1 MAVLQTPPSSVGRTT
16 TERVLLYTE
25 EDPLVLASGREL
37 GPVEVAYETYGKLSP
52 QRDNVVFV
60 CHALTGDAHAAGYRD
75 DASKPGWWDNLI
87 GPGKPLDTDRFFVVC
102 PNLLGGCQ
110 GTTGPLSTNPATGK
124 PYGLDFPLLQMSD
137 FVTVHRRLLEH
148 LGIERLHAAVG
159 GSLGGMQVL
168 QWTLDAPSQIDNA
181 VVVAASSRLTAQNIA
196 FSAVA
201 REAIMRDPDFQSG
214 EYVGTDRAPHL
225 GLSIARMMAHI
236 TYLSEEAMSEKFGRR
251 LQGDEPPGS
260 RMGLGVDFQVESYL
274 NHQGSV
280 FLDRF
285 DALSYLYLTRSMDYF
300 DVFADPGAP
309 ARIASGGTRF
319 LVLSFDTDWRFDTSH
334 SRRIVRTLEHAGAS
348 VTFREIRSAWG
359 HDSFLLVVPG
369 YHETVSAFLNAD
381 GRHPG
386 AGPDVHVP
394 GRPDLEVVAG
404 LIPEGSR
411 VLDIGCGDGDLLAHL
426 VHEHGC
432 SGTGVEIDPAAV
444 LTAIRRGV
452 PVIEVDLDEQLDEFA
467 DNAYD
472 VVVMSQTL
480 QATRRPAD
488 VLREISRVG
497 RRCIVSVPN
506 FGLWRHRF
514 GLLLRG
520 RMPVSRELPH
530 PWHETPN
537 IHLSTLADLE
547 ALFEHLGLVVER
559 RILLDEKAAPMR
571 SSRAANLRAGAAVY
585 VMSR

>member
-1 MAVLQTPPSSVGRTT
+1 MTAVPDTGSVGRTT
-16 TERVLLYTE
+16 TERALLYTE
-25 EDPLVLASGREL
+25 DDPLVLAGGAAL
-37 GPVEVAYETYGKLSP
+37 GPVEVAYETYGTLSP
-52 QRDNVVFV
+52 ERDNAIYV
-60 CHALTGDAHAAGYRD
+60 CHALTGDAHAAGYHE

-87 GPGKPLDTDRFFVVC
+87 GPGKPLDTDRFFVVSA
-102 PNLLGGCQ
+102 NLLGGCQ

-124 PYGLDFPLLQMSD
+124 PYGMDFPLLQMAD
-137 FVTVHRRLLEH
+137 FVAVHRKLLEH

-168 QWTLDAPSQIDNA
+168 QWTLDAPEQIDNA

-196 FSAVA
+196 FSAVG

-214 EYVGTDRAPHL
+214 AYAETDRAPRL

-251 LQGDEPPGS
+251 LQGSEPAES

-274 NHQGSV
+274 NHQGAV

-300 DVFADPGAP
+300 DPFADPGA
-309 ARIASGGTRF
+309 AAKIAAGGTRF
-319 LVLSFDTDWRFDTSH
+319 LVMSFDTDWRFDTGH

-348 VTFREIRSAWG
+348 VTFREIRSPWG

-369 YHETVSAFLNAD
+369 YHETISAFLNAD
-381 GRHPG
+381 GRHRRSG
-386 AGPDVHVP
+386 TSVHVP
-394 GRPDLEVVAG
+394 GRPDLDVVAG
-404 LIPEGSR
+404 LVPDGSR

-426 VHEHGC
+426 VHEHDC
-432 SGTGVEIDPAAV
+432 SGTGVEIDPEAV
-444 LTAIRRGV
+444 VNSIRRGV
-452 PVIEVDLDEQLDEFA
+452 PVIAVDLDEQLDEFA

-480 QATRRPAD
+480 QATRRPAE

-506 FGLWRHRF
+506 FGFWRHRA
-514 GLLLRG
+514 GLAFRG

-547 ALFEHLGLVVER
+547 ALYAELGLVVEE
-559 RILLDEKAAPMR
+559 RILLDEKAAPMS

-585 VMSR
+585 VLSR